1 MAPLL
6 RQATRADVDGI
17 FSVRYAVTENRL
29 QPGKIDAEDVRREI
43 EDSGRGWV
51 VEVDGQIVGFAIGN
65 LRSGNI
71 WALFVLP
78 GHQGQGHGQR
88 LHDTMIAWLWSQGL
102 TQLWLSTG
110 IGSRAEAFYARNHW
124 LADGPYSA
132 TDNRWRLT
140 RS

>member
-1 MAPLL
+1 MPALL
-6 RQATRADVDGI
+6 RQATRADIDAI
-17 FSVRYAVTENRL
+17 FDVRYAVTENRL

-51 VEVDGQIVGFAIGN
+51 VEVAGRIVGFAIGN
-65 LRSGNI
+65 ALSGNI

-88 LHDTMIAWLWSQGL
+88 LHDSMVAWLWSQGL

-110 IGSRAEAFYARNHW
+110 IGSRAEAFYARNGW
-124 LADGPYSA
+124 QADGPYSA
-132 TDNRWRLT
+132 TDNRWQLT